1 MGRKA
6 GGKNF
11 GNFSEEEKLP
21 IEVPETE
28 KKALSDIFTCI
39 NKDFITLRDLQESSG
54 LSYDTCAKIIRQIKA
69 VSDLFGISGCIHR
82 TDYFMYISRQYV
94 VRSMATQTL
103 QGG

>member
-1 MGRKA
+1 MGRKV

-11 GNFSEEEKLP
+11 GNIQEEEKLP

-54 LSYDTCAKIIRQIKA
+54 LSYETCAKIIRQIKA
-69 VSDLFGISGCIHR
+69 ISDLFGISGCVHR

-94 VRSMATQTL
+94 VQSAALQTL